1 MAESLIVQFL
11 LKNTD
16 FMLNIWNG
24 RRFRFKI
31 IRNSIIKMETMRNIP
46 EKQVTFYTKSMEL

>member
-1 MAESLIVQFL
+1 
-11 LKNTD
+11 
-16 FMLNIWNG
+16 MLNIWNG